1 MRRISSAGSTWQCG
15 FTVSLVGAPLRA
27 ARALGKGGEAQRDH
41 ARAILSYLI
50 LREKGEKGGQQ
61 SYLILS
67 HAKPVD
73 NARLARHRL
82 AGLVSSYGAR
92 VGGEH
97 SNVTRG
103 TPGITRLLYGES
115 PPISK
120 KALHRLYT
128 GVTP

>member
-82 AGLVSSYGAR
+82 AGLVWRARRRGAQQR
-92 VGGEH
+92 YTWNTWGNTTFVWC
-97 SNVTRG
+97 NT
-103 TPGITRLLYGES
+103 